1 MPIHQTR
8 YASVYSHNSHFLT
21 KNLTPGLKVYGENV
35 ITQKGIEYRVW
46 NPRRSKL
53 CALLHKGTKFFPFQK
68 ASKILYLGAGS
79 GTTASHISDIAV
91 DGIVYCIEFSP
102 RVFRDLV
109 KLCEKRKN
117 MLPILADANKV
128 ESYNMY
134 VKKVDIVYQDVAQR
148 NQTDIFLKNIESFL
162 KNDGFGIMM
171 IKSRSIDVIARP
183 KKIFKEVEKE
193 LKLKK
198 LKVLE
203 KVDLAPYEKDHAS
216 IVVKYTTF
224 K

>member
-1 MPIHQTR
+1 MPIHQSR
-8 YASVYSHNSHFLT
+8 YTDVYADGSHFLT
-21 KNLTPGLKVYGENV
+21 KNLTPGSRVYGENV
-35 ITQKGIEYRVW
+35 VTHKGIEYRTW

-53 CALLHKGTKFFPFQK
+53 CAMLHKGTKFFPFRK
-68 ASKILYLGAGS
+68 ESKILYLGAGS

-91 DGIVYCIEFSP
+91 NGRMYCIEFSP

-134 VKKVDIVYQDVAQR
+134 VKEVDIIYQDIAQR
-148 NQTDIFLKNIESFL
+148 DQTGIFLKNISAFL
-162 KNDGFGIMM
+162 KNNGFAIMM
-171 IKSRSIDVIARP
+171 IKSRSIDVTAKP
-183 KKIFKEVEKE
+183 KEVFRKVEKE
-193 LKLKK
+193 LEFQKLE
-198 LKVLE
+198 VLE
-203 KVDLAPYEKDHAS
+203 KIDLAPYEKAHAS
-216 IVVKYTTF
+216 VVVKYTTF